1 MAPLLSK
8 NGKRKKKFWSKFTLF
23 EKSNCPKIQFWP
35 NPNIFTSSSPN
46 FFLTIFLVKSKL
58 STAKKS
64 KTTTFS
70 RNHIKIFFSGN
81 QSWNFGQKMKISNSV
96 KKDVLEILLHL
107 SEVFL
112 HKPSASFELVHNL
125 VSVLRLAQNRQQF
138 LLDI

>member
-1 MAPLLSK
+1 
-8 NGKRKKKFWSKFTLF
+8 
-23 EKSNCPKIQFWP
+23 
-35 NPNIFTSSSPN
+35 
-46 FFLTIFLVKSKL
+46 
-58 STAKKS
+58 
-64 KTTTFS
+64 
-70 RNHIKIFFSGN
+70 
-81 QSWNFGQKMKISNSV
+81 MKISNNV